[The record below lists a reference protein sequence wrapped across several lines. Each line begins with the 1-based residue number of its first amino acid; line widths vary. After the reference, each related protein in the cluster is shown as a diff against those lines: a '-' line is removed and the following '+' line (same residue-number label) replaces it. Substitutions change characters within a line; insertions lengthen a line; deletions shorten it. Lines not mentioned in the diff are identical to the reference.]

1 MKILRYWKQVQLLP
15 GVTYFLV
22 DKEVTS
28 DQGFFEHVYK
38 AVKESDFDYVVI
50 ERTEIAADY
59 RGERK

>member
-1 MKILRYWKQVQLLP
+1 MKILRYWKQVELLP

-22 DKEVTS
+22 NSEVTS
-28 DQGFFEHVYK
+28 DKAFFDQIYK

-50 ERTEIAADY
+50 ERTEIAVDY